1 MQTKNNVLS
10 YRIGHD
16 FHDYKLAMERDVNG
30 FSDSNFYYQIKS
42 EKAIEQDLV
51 VSLLELILTKKT
63 LMLLT
68 LSMKYLD
75 TLNNRLKLMINK
87 MSMNLLGLSQII
99 R

>member
-42 EKAIEQDLV
+42 EKAIEQDFGCEFIRIDPDKEDFDAFNTINEIFRHIKQ
-51 VSLLELILTKKT
+51 SSKT
-63 LMLLT
+63 ND
-68 LSMKYLD
+68 K
-75 TLNNRLKLMINK
+75 
-87 MSMNLLGLSQII
+87 
-99 R
+99 